1 MGCGREQSS
10 EVRTYQAAATETD
23 VALRRTLTHV
33 HLDFHSAVAMSPP
46 APTRKNPLGIN
57 ADCDHLPLSFV
68 QGEKWLHRESNTPL
82 ENRRASVIVPQIA
95 GQHVGHVGTGL
106 PPRRP
111 ASPPAYQSISLD
123 EPLAQENEIV
133 DEENRPTSPT
143 APQYR
148 SCSAWLYLTR

>member
-1 MGCGREQSS
+1 MECGREQSS
-10 EVRTYQAAATETD
+10 EVRTYQAAATETY

-33 HLDFHSAVAMSPP
+33 HLDFRSAVAMARRPP
-46 APTRKNPLGIN
+46 PEKPLGIN

-95 GQHVGHVGTGL
+95 GQHFGHVGTGL
-106 PPRRP
+106 PPQRS

-133 DEENRPTSPT
+133 DEENRPISPT